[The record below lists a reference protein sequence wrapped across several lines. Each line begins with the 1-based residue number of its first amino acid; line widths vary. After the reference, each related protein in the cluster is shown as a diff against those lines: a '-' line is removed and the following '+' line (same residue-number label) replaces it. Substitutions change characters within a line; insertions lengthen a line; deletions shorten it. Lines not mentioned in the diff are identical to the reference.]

1 MNPFRRSALFAF
13 ATWPF
18 GAALAADPT
27 GNNTGGVLPTGP
39 AGGDLSGT
47 FPNPTVAKVNGSTL
61 ANIATSGSANDLVAG
76 TLPAAQMIGLG
87 GDVTSANGTTTI
99 TVSKSGGVAI
109 GPAGTAVLGQLPGVT
124 GTTVA
129 STGNIGE
136 YLSTSVASASAILLS
151 NGVATSILSLGL
163 TAGDWD
169 VWGSG
174 IIHVQALTV
183 VTSMN
188 VGISTVSNTALPGLI
203 SGAQTQVGL
212 GAGLTG
218 IVDTAVN
225 VGPARVFLNASGT
238 AFLNGSFAF
247 ATSTA
252 AIYGTLQARRRR

>member
-1 MNPFRRSALFAF
+1 MNPIRRAALFGLPL
-13 ATWPF
+13 WPF
-18 GAALAADPT
+18 VGPALAADPT
-27 GNNTGGVLPTGP
+27 GNNSGQPIISGAA
-39 AGGDLSGT
+39 AGGDLTGA
-47 FPNPTVAKVNGSTL
+47 FPNPTVA
-61 ANIATSGSANDLVAG
+61 
-76 TLPAAQMIGLG
+76 Q
-87 GDVTSANGTTTI
+87 
-99 TVSKSGGVAI
+99 SGGVPI
-109 GPAGTAVLGQLPGVT
+109 GPAGTATLGQIPGVT
-124 GTTVA
+124 GTTAA

-163 TAGDWD
+163 SAGDWD

-183 VTSMN
+183 VTSLN

-252 AIYGTLQARRRR
+252 AVYGTLQARRRR